1 MALEEEVRIQSKGL
15 EKEKKL
21 QQSKLNGLLLDKAEA
36 LGLQGNVAVSYLIY
50 LLGEGKNTAA
60 QSIER
65 YGKAGP
71 GLSKALEKDLEILW
85 PYLHLAAANDLVS
98 PFKSITFD

>member
-65 YGKAGP
+65 YGKAG
-71 GLSKALEKDLEILW
+71 
-85 PYLHLAAANDLVS
+85 LASLRPWKKIWKFS
-98 PFKSITFD
+98 GHIYTLRLQII